1 MPEPCLQIVYPSIAL
16 NNTIMK
22 HQIILG
28 FALFAAVLLWPGCD
42 DEVVPPVCDLNVPT
56 VPFSDGNC
64 FPETLM
70 LDNLDSPQEGSFP
83 ALPLDC
89 ASSNFSRIVR
99 LDKSSDGEL
108 FFHMYVA
115 IPATITYQV
124 FGADCEENITPLTSC
139 QTSDAVAIAVTI
151 NDGSDFEDVYVYID
165 YRIFATPRYANYVFD
180 ENSFIGV
187 ATYDNLEVPPPNK
200 LGISYNRAETG
211 PSFLPFSC
219 NENYFQRLI
228 LTACSPTADVH
239 GWAEEMGLPLSEECI
254 GDGATVI
261 ALDVPEGM
269 NPNAIGGD
277 GALGGADKPLTN
289 PRRPKQDSTDFIVEP
304 DYAITISSNGDG
316 LISLPQDCTP
326 SNGQFGIEDFCF
338 KPTPEILECLRFE
351 PGKGSTQN
359 GGDVV
364 MVTMIDSGV
373 ETNGVWAGLWS
384 NYVYRNGPENKFLVN
399 GGVGYDFIR
408 GDFIPNDEIGHG
420 TATGGTVIGGY
431 TGDAPL
437 TVVHNKI
444 FGDQNLAS
452 YYGAI
457 LALNSAIDMDSDIIN
472 MSWGIIQDN
481 PPIALECAMRRAED
495 KGIIVITS
503 AGNENDNLDETPQWP
518 AAFSHASYKLDN
530 MLTVGSMVY
539 PDFDISEDPVKVSFS
554 SYSDNLVDVSA
565 YLTSA
570 SPDRAGISQD
580 DIVFIAG
587 TSISAPMIVR
597 SVAGFVGANN
607 QGDLQ
612 DWRIQFLKES
622 LQLRN
627 NNQVE
632 NGSFLPIC
640 AEFEN

>member
-1 MPEPCLQIVYPSIAL
+1 
-16 NNTIMK
+16 MK
-22 HQIILG
+22 HQIFLG
-28 FALFAAVLLWPGCD
+28 FALFAAVMLWPGCD
-42 DEVVPPVCDLNVPT
+42 DEVVPPNCDLNVPT
-56 VPFSDGNC
+56 VPLSDGDC
-64 FPETLM
+64 YPETLR
-70 LDNLDSPQEGSFP
+70 LDNLDGPQEGSFP
-83 ALPLDC
+83 VLPVDC

-139 QTSDAVAIAVTI
+139 LNSDAIAISVTI

-165 YRIFATPRYANYVFD
+165 YKVFETPQYANYVFD
-180 ENSFIGV
+180 ENSFIAV
-187 ATYDNLEVPPPNK
+187 ATYDNLATPQVNSP
-200 LGISYNRAETG
+200 GISYNRTG
-211 PSFLPFSC
+211 EGPEFLPFSC
-219 NENYFQRLI
+219 DGNYFRRLI
-228 LTACSPTADVH
+228 LTACNPAADVRLW
-239 GWAEEMGLPLSEECI
+239 GEELGLPLSEECI
-254 GDGATVI
+254 GDGASVV

-304 DYAITISSNGDG
+304 DYAITVSSEGNG
-316 LISLPQDCTP
+316 LIPLLRDCTP
-326 SNGQFGIEDFCF
+326 SNGQFGTEDFCF
-338 KPTPEILECLRFE
+338 KPTTETLECLRFE
-351 PGKGSTQN
+351 PGKGSALN
-359 GGDVV
+359 DGEVV

-373 ETNGVWAGLWS
+373 ETNGTWADLWS
-384 NYVYRNGPENKFLVN
+384 QYVYRNGPESKFLVN
-399 GGVGYDFIR
+399 GAVGYDFIR

-431 TGDAPL
+431 TGEAPL

-457 LALNSAIDMDSDIIN
+457 LALNSAIDTDSDIIN

-481 PPIALECAMRRAED
+481 PPIALECAMRRAD
-495 KGIIVITS
+495 ARGIIVVTS
-503 AGNENDNLDETPQWP
+503 AGNENDNLDDRPQWP
-518 AAFSHASYKLDN
+518 AAFSHISYKLDN

-539 PDFDISEDPVKVSFS
+539 PNFDISNDPVKVLFS
-554 SYSDNLVDVSA
+554 SYSDKLVDVSA

-570 SPDRAGISQD
+570 SPDPNGTSQD
-580 DIVFIAG
+580 DVVFIAG

-607 QGDLQ
+607 RGDLQ
-612 DWRIQFLKES
+612 DWRMQYLKQS
-622 LQLRN
+622 LPLRE

-632 NGSFLPIC
+632 DGNFLPIC
-640 AEFEN
+640 DEFED